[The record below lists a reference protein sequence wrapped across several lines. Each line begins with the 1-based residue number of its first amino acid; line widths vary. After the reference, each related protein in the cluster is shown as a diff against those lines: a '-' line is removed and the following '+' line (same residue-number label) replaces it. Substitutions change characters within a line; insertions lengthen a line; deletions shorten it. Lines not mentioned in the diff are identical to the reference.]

1 MEINNHNI
9 NAIGVPKSKKKEVS
23 KQKEAPKQTKD
34 YLNSPNPAEY
44 IGRSQV
50 MFTSKKNAIDLK
62 PLKLHENKIASKD
75 ELKEILKI
83 FSFTDEEIKKI
94 DFENEEILK
103 GVTGLGKFFEI
114 KELQKY
120 TEEVKESFKEG
131 TPEEREKFLKE
142 ELPEIEFKYVNKENF
157 ETLKKYINFEDED
170 FFEII
175 NKFSKLE
182 SKEIILEKLPYM
194 LEAKGKINIS
204 DIEYAESSYFEG
216 ITPER
221 VQILK
226 QINEVLPEKLQLPAI
241 QCLDLGVDEDLSK
254 ENVDKYIY
262 YLKKYDAD
270 VSFNTAS
277 LLPTYQNKSLK
288 QITDEISE
296 IDNVLTDNPIDFS
309 NSEEKQYSITDLKK
323 LIDRRDFHE
332 VQAYINS
339 LSKEAKTTGIQELPD
354 ENSKLDKTKLAN
366 ICNIVHEKDYG
377 KFNKEKL
384 FEFINKQEENNY
396 ENLDG
401 IITLI
406 SAYRGTGD
414 LNVYYLDQ
422 RLSPANNDYKG
433 ASESILLRKEMLDA
447 GVDMPDWCFNDAF
460 FNPDINYSE
469 LNKQLK
475 YIKENRLGT
484 RDYLPA
490 FLKDANGYNKLY
502 IDHKVGKSM
511 EWDKRME
518 VAHFATTLNNQ
529 EELDFVADLFKQKRI
544 PNDKY
549 SSRFHNDI
557 QTISSLVDLYREDKE
572 STKAILDLK
581 DERGY
586 TLFDKLESIKPAIEA
601 YQLDKETAQE
611 FLNLKNEYGHMRVYN
626 GEVLKSLVETA
637 QIDKEYTFEI
647 FAKHKKYPNERTEYR
662 FNEKQVRD
670 IVEAGQIDKEFT
682 NTLLDLEA
690 TNHYG
695 QKYYRIYDAEN
706 YKFFAE
712 KHQQYKDLTELLLL
726 TKNDNYGYDDFKYS
740 EKTAKAVL
748 SNPPENH
755 EYLLSK
761 IQEQETLYSSVMQKY
776 NDSDIE
782 NIANATMI
790 DKDLTDSLLNET
802 FKDYNHEYKRFG
814 RTEDV
819 LKVVKA
825 SAIDKEFTLDLL
837 SRTERR
843 HYNNDLFPKYSSDD
857 IATLLNLCKIY
868 GKEKVKYYLGIERTF
883 FDNNVGTRFSANDIE
898 IILNIEKDKPDLV
911 SKIINTTYKTK
922 DGLTIPLYNASDLL
936 YVNKADDKNHEYTQY
951 LLDRNEK
958 NKELHGED
966 FDYLADASLIDRDFT
981 NELLEIKFI
990 NNDNGEYFSCYDI
1003 KHLVT
1008 NCKDDKELVLK
1019 YAKMTK
1025 TNERT
1030 GDTECRFR
1038 ATDIQNLILAHK
1050 NDSELTEELLNIK
1063 YKIDD
1068 DRELYRYKAEDILRV
1083 TENLNF
1089 DEYKKLKSKIGD
1101 TIKLCNA
1108 TDLITTIQFQDLYQV
1123 KSVNEV
1129 PIELKKNVLERLI
1142 SSNTNLFNLSEKLKE
1157 HFPLLPA
1164 NTEEYCELLPSLVHS
1179 IGIETNELNDKEITK
1194 FNKDITSLSNS
1205 LAKLSD
1211 DEFANLEIT
1220 QEYSK
1225 NDFIK
1230 DVIELMDNADL
1241 SKKEKQRVFDYFGFE
1256 LHKNEKCNNEKFPDN
1271 STGYSI
1277 VGYPVNLNNGVK
1289 LAEITDEKTKEVVEK
1304 LRKNVIR
1311 FSENNKISVNN
1322 KEIENYLNDIM
1333 EVLPELHPL
1342 INKAQHKT
1350 HDFDILKHSL
1360 KVMQKVTQN
1369 AEFEALN
1376 ESDKKVMLIATL
1388 MHDITKAEGYADK
1401 THPHES
1407 SFDTYYITKKFK
1419 LSQEEEIKLH
1429 KLISSHE
1436 WLGYTNADD
1445 IDDRERKK
1453 RMQSVAFDLQQGNLF
1468 DMASIFTKADLEA
1481 IQKEPSE
1488 RIRGWMDSMDI
1499 YAPQIRENIDYLK
1512 KTQPLLPTT
1521 KMPKASVIEKA
1532 ITQVNAD
1539 GSTNIKGVYK
1549 DKDGLVVVKFNE
1561 VEDWGSIGLP
1571 KGATN
1576 RGIKVETRDR
1586 INGEEVQGET
1596 ETGNIKFFVHGLD
1609 YANQL
1614 AKFEAFAIPNSDALL
1629 SVSYA
1634 ERPET
1639 KYRFFRAQGV
1649 MLDVPADYVYGGG
1662 DTDSGSGCGKD
1673 IGNFKNNYVFGGY
1686 RETDRTY
1693 VSELIKEETGMND
1706 EEYKYFVMVNKDKP
1720 MTEIEPKELQEK
1732 LIKKLATI
1740 NSRHRYGDRAYNEMY
1755 ISNPRSIMG
1764 VFAYDMNKDCIDE
1777 PLKFLEDNNSR
1788 TDFLKKYALEHD
1800 VPFYLFGD

>member
-1 MEINNHNI
+1 MEINNHKI
-9 NAIGVPKSKKKEVS
+9 NAIGVPESKKKEVS

-50 MFTSKKNAIDLK
+50 VFTSKKNTAEPK
-62 PLKLHENKIASKD
+62 PLILKENKNASID
-75 ELKEILKI
+75 NLKEVLKI
-83 FSFTDEEIKKI
+83 FSFTDEEIEKI
-94 DFENEEILK
+94 DFENEKILE
-103 GVTGLGKFFEI
+103 GITGLGKFLEI
-114 KELQKY
+114 KELKKY
-120 TEEVKESFKEG
+120 TEEIKESFKEG
-131 TPEEREKFLKE
+131 TPEQRDKFLKE
-142 ELPEIEFKYVNKENF
+142 ELPEIDFKYVNNENF
-157 ETLKKYINFEDED
+157 ETLRKYIEFEDEE
-170 FFEII
+170 FLEII
-175 NKFSKLE
+175 NEFSELDSRE
-182 SKEIILEKLPYM
+182 TIFAKLPYIV
-194 LEAKGKINIS
+194 EANGKINIR
-204 DIEYAESSYFEG
+204 DIKYTDASNFEG

-226 QINEVLPEKLQLPAI
+226 QINEVLPENIKLSAI
-241 QCLDLGVDEDLSK
+241 QCSNLGNDEDLTK
-254 ENVDKYIY
+254 ENVEKYIGF
-262 YLKKYDAD
+262 LKKYSAD
-270 VSFNTAS
+270 TTFTTES
-277 LLPTYQNKSLK
+277 LLPTYESKSLK
-288 QITDEISE
+288 EITDEISK
-296 IDNVLTDNPIDFS
+296 IDNILTENPIDFS
-309 NSEEKQYSITDLKK
+309 NSEEKQYSIIDLKK
-323 LIDRRDFHE
+323 LTDRKDFHE
-332 VQAYINS
+332 VQTYINS
-339 LSKEAKTTGIQELPD
+339 LSKDAKATGIQELPD

-422 RLSPANNDYKG
+422 RLSPANNDYRG

-447 GVDMPDWCFNDAF
+447 GVDMPDWCFNEAF
-460 FNPDINYSE
+460 LDPDINYSE

-475 YIKENRLGT
+475 YIKENKLGT

-490 FLKDANGYNKLY
+490 FLNDANGYNKLY
-502 IDHKVGKSM
+502 IDHKVGKNM
-511 EWDKRME
+511 EWDRRMN

-544 PNDKY
+544 PDDKY

-586 TLFDKLESIKPAIEA
+586 TLFDKIESIKPAIEA

-662 FNEKQVRD
+662 FNEKQVRN

-761 IQEQETLYSSVMQKY
+761 MNEQDTSYRTPLPKY
-776 NDSDIE
+776 NDCDIE
-782 NIANATMI
+782 NLATATMI
-790 DKDLTDSLLNET
+790 DKDLTDRLLNET
-802 FKDYNHEYKRFG
+802 FKDYNHEYKRFT

-837 SRTERR
+837 SRTEKR
-843 HYNNDLFPKYSSDD
+843 YFNDNLIPKYSAED
-857 IATLLNLCKIY
+857 IATLLDLCETY
-868 GKEKVKYYLGIERTF
+868 GKEKVEYYLSMEKTSSS
-883 FDNNVGTRFSANDIE
+883 DDVDTRFSPSEIK
-898 IILNIEKDKPDLV
+898 IILDVEKTNPDLV
-911 SKIINTTYKTK
+911 SRVINATYETKNGKI
-922 DGLTIPLYNASDLL
+922 LPLYTANELH
-936 YVNKADDKNHEYTQY
+936 YINKADIKNHEFTQY

-958 NKELHGED
+958 KQDLHGED
-966 FDYLADASLIDRDFT
+966 FEELANASLIDKEFT
-981 NELLEIKFI
+981 VQLLEQRSDDENKDYSFT
-990 NNDNGEYFSCYDI
+990 SYDI
-1003 KHLVT
+1003 KTLVT

-1025 TNERT
+1025 TSERT
-1030 GDTECRFR
+1030 GKTECRFR

-1369 AEFEALN
+1369 AEFEVLN

-1407 SFDTYYITKKFK
+1407 SFDTYYIIKKFK

-1445 IDDRERKK
+1445 IDDKERKK

-1499 YAPQIRENIDYLK
+1499 YSPQIRENIDYLK

-1532 ITQVNAD
+1532 ITHVNDD

-1561 VEDWGSIGLP
+1561 VEDWEAIGLP
-1571 KGATN
+1571 KGTTN
-1576 RGIKVETRDR
+1576 RGIKVETKDR
-1586 INGEEVQGET
+1586 INGEEVTGET

-1673 IGNFKNNYVFGGY
+1673 IDNFKQNYIFGGY
-1686 RETDRTY
+1686 RESDRNY

-1706 EEYKYFVMVNKDKP
+1706 EEYKNFVMVNKDKP
-1720 MTEIEPKELQEK
+1720 MTEIKPKELQEK

>member
-1 MEINNHNI
+1 MEINNHKI
-9 NAIGVPKSKKKEVS
+9 KAIGVPESKKKEVS

-50 MFTSKKNAIDLK
+50 TFASKKNTTELK
-62 PLKLHENKIASKD
+62 PLKLKANKNASKA
-75 ELKEILKI
+75 ELKEVLKK
-83 FSFTDEEIKKI
+83 FSFTDEEIEKI
-94 DFENEEILK
+94 DFENEKTVEGI
-103 GVTGLGKFFEI
+103 TGLGKFLEI
-114 KELQKY
+114 KELKKY
-120 TEEVKESFKEG
+120 TEEIKESFKEG
-131 TPEEREKFLKE
+131 TPEERAKFLKE

-157 ETLKKYINFEDED
+157 ETLKKYIDFEDED
-170 FFEII
+170 FFEVI
-175 NKFSKLE
+175 NGLSKLD
-182 SKEIILEKLPYM
+182 SKETILKKLPYM
-194 LEAKGKINIS
+194 VEAKGKINIR
-204 DIEYAESSYFEG
+204 DIKYTDTSNFED

-221 VQILK
+221 VQIIK
-226 QINEVLPEKLQLPAI
+226 QINEVLPENTKLSAI
-241 QCLDLGVDEDLSK
+241 QCSNLGNDEDLTA
-254 ENVDKYIY
+254 ENVEKYISF
-262 YLKKYDAD
+262 LEKYGAD
-270 VSFNTAS
+270 TTFNTAS
-277 LLPTYQNKSLK
+277 LLPTYENKSLK
-288 QITDEISE
+288 EITTDISA
-296 IDNVLTDNPIDFS
+296 IDDVLKEYPIDFS
-309 NSEEKQYSITDLKK
+309 NSEEKQYSINELKK
-323 LIDRRDFHE
+323 ITSRKDLAE

-339 LSKEAKTTGIQELPD
+339 LSIEAKATGIQVLPT

-406 SAYRGTGD
+406 SAYKGTEN
-414 LNVYYLDQ
+414 LNTYHLDQ

-447 GVDMPDWCFNDAF
+447 GVDMPDWCFNEAF
-460 FNPDINYSE
+460 FDPDINYPE

-490 FLKDANGYNKLY
+490 FLNDANGYNKLY
-502 IDHKVGKSM
+502 IDHKVGKNM
-511 EWDKRME
+511 EWDRRMN

-544 PNDKY
+544 PDDKY

-581 DERGY
+581 DKRGY
-586 TLFDKLESIKPAIEA
+586 TLFDKIESIKPAIEA
-601 YQLDKETAQE
+601 YKLNKETAQE
-611 FLNLKNEYGHMRVYN
+611 FLNLKNEYGNLRVYS
-626 GEVLKSLVETA
+626 GETLKSLVETG

-647 FAKHKKYPNERTEYR
+647 FAKQKKYPNERTEYR
-662 FNEKQVRD
+662 FDEKQIRN

-695 QKYYRIYDAEN
+695 QDYFRIYDSEN

-712 KHQQYKDLTELLLL
+712 KHQKYKELTELLLL
-726 TKNDNYGYDDFKYS
+726 TKEKAYDNIDFKYS
-740 EKTAKAVL
+740 ERTAKAVL

-755 EYLLSK
+755 KYLLSK
-761 IQEQETLYSSVMQKY
+761 MNEQDTSYRTPSSKY
-776 NDSDIE
+776 NDYDIE
-782 NIANATMI
+782 NLANATMI
-790 DKDLTDSLLNET
+790 DKDLTDKLLNET
-802 FKDYNHEYKRFG
+802 YKDYTHEYKRFA

-837 SRTERR
+837 SKTEKR
-843 HYNNDLFPKYSSDD
+843 YFNDDLIPKYSAED
-857 IATLLNLCKIY
+857 IATLLNLCETY
-868 GKEKVKYYLGIERTF
+868 GKEKVEHYLSMEKTYSSG
-883 FDNNVGTRFSANDIE
+883 DVDTRFSPSE
-898 IILNIEKDKPDLV
+898 IKTILDVEKTNPDLV
-911 SKIINTTYKTK
+911 LKVINTTYETK
-922 DGLTIPLYNASDLL
+922 NGKIVPLYTAKEL
-936 YVNKADDKNHEYTQY
+936 YYINKADIKNHEFTQY

-958 NKELHGED
+958 NQDLHGED
-966 FDYLADASLIDRDFT
+966 FEELADASLIDKGFT
-981 NELLEIKFI
+981 LQLLEQRS
-990 NNDNGEYFSCYDI
+990 DNEYKDYLFDCYDI
-1003 KHLVT
+1003 RTLVT

-1019 YAKMTK
+1019 YAKITE
-1025 TNERT
+1025 TNDRT
-1030 GDTECRFR
+1030 GETKCRFR
-1038 ATDIQNLILAHK
+1038 ATDIQNIILAHK
-1050 NDSELTEELLNIK
+1050 KDSELTEELLNIK
-1063 YKIDD
+1063 YKTEE
-1068 DRELYRYKAEDILRV
+1068 DREIYRYKAEDILRV
-1083 TENLNF
+1083 TKNLTL

-1108 TDLITTIQFQDLYQV
+1108 TDLITAVQFQDLYQV

-1142 SSNTNLFNLSEKLKE
+1142 SSNTNLFNLSEKLKK
-1157 HFPLLPA
+1157 HFPLLPT

-1179 IGIETNELNDKEITK
+1179 IGIETNELSDKEITK

-1211 DEFANLEIT
+1211 DEFANLEIS

-1230 DVIELMDNADL
+1230 DVLELMNNADL
-1241 SKKEKQRVFDYFGFE
+1241 LTKEKQRVFDYFGFE

-1271 STGYSI
+1271 TTGYSI
-1277 VGYPVNLNNGVK
+1277 IGYPVNLNNGVK
-1289 LAEITDEKTKEVVEK
+1289 LAEITDAKTKEVVEK

-1333 EVLPELHPL
+1333 EVLPELRPL

-1360 KVMQKVTQN
+1360 KVMQKVSQD
-1369 AEFEALN
+1369 AEFEELN
-1376 ESDKKVMLIATL
+1376 DSDKKVILLATL
-1388 MHDITKAEGYADK
+1388 MHDITKAEGYTDK

-1407 SFDTYYITKKFK
+1407 AFDTYYITKKFK

-1429 KLISSHE
+1429 KIIDSHE
-1436 WLGYTNADD
+1436 WLAYINNNEITED
-1445 IDDRERKK
+1445 ERTK

-1468 DMASIFTKADLEA
+1468 DMASIFTRADLDA
-1481 IQKEPSE
+1481 IQNNPEE
-1488 RIRGWMDSMDI
+1488 RIKGWMASIDKYS
-1499 YAPQIRENIDYLK
+1499 PQIRENIDYLK

-1521 KMPKASVIEKA
+1521 KMPKASTIEKA

-1561 VEDWGSIGLP
+1561 VEDWEAIGLP
-1571 KGATN
+1571 KGTTN
-1576 RGIKVETRDR
+1576 RGIKVETKDR
-1586 INGEEVQGET
+1586 INGEEVTGET

-1614 AKFEAFAIPNSDALL
+1614 AKFEAFAIPNSNALL

-1662 DTDSGSGCGKD
+1662 DTDAGSGCGKD
-1673 IGNFKNNYVFGGY
+1673 IDNFKNNYVFGGY

-1706 EEYKYFVMVNKDKP
+1706 EEYKNFVKINKDKS
-1720 MTEIEPKELQEK
+1720 MVELEPKEIQEK
-1732 LIKKLATI
+1732 IIKKLGTI

-1777 PLKFLEDNNSR
+1777 PLKFLEDNNAR

>member
-9 NAIGVPKSKKKEVS
+9 NAIGVPKSKKKVVS
-23 KQKEAPKQTKD
+23 KQKEAPEQTKD

-50 MFTSKKNAIDLK
+50 TFASKKNTTELK
-62 PLKLHENKIASKD
+62 PLKLKANKNASKD
-75 ELKEILKI
+75 ELKEVLKK
-83 FSFTDEEIKKI
+83 FSFTDEEIEKI
-94 DFENEEILK
+94 DFENEKILE
-103 GVTGLGKFFEI
+103 GITGLGKFLEI
-114 KELQKY
+114 KELKKY
-120 TEEVKESFKEG
+120 TEEIKESFKEG

-142 ELPEIEFKYVNKENF
+142 ELPEIEFKYVNNENF
-157 ETLKKYINFEDED
+157 ETLKKYIDFEDEE

-175 NKFSKLE
+175 NELSELDSRETIFA
-182 SKEIILEKLPYM
+182 KLPYM
-194 LEAKGKINIS
+194 VEAKGKINIRDIKYS
-204 DIEYAESSYFEG
+204 DASNFEG

-221 VQILK
+221 VQIIK
-226 QINEVLPEKLQLPAI
+226 QINEVLPEKTKLSAI
-241 QCLDLGVDEDLSK
+241 QCSNLGNDEDLTA
-254 ENVDKYIY
+254 ENVEKYIGF
-262 YLKKYDAD
+262 LKKYSADAT
-270 VSFNTAS
+270 FATES
-277 LLPTYQNKSLK
+277 LLPTYESKSLK
-288 QITDEISE
+288 ELTTEISA
-296 IDNVLTDNPIDFS
+296 IDDVLKEYPIDFS
-309 NSEEKQYSITDLKK
+309 NNKERQYSINELKK
-323 LIDRRDFHE
+323 ITSRKDLAE

-339 LSKEAKTTGIQELPD
+339 LSTEARATGIEQLPNENSALDKSKLATICNTVHD
-354 ENSKLDKTKLAN
+354 ENYGEFN
-366 ICNIVHEKDYG
+366 I
-377 KFNKEKL
+377 KL
-384 FEFINKQEENNY
+384 FDFIKNQEENNY

-401 IITLI
+401 IIKLI
-406 SAYRGTGD
+406 KAYQGTGELNTSYLEKKLCPAHNDFDGAIETID
-414 LNVYYLDQ
+414 LKKEIRAKDIELPEYYINE
-422 RLSPANNDYKG
+422 A
-433 ASESILLRKEMLDA
+433 
-447 GVDMPDWCFNDAF
+447 FN
-460 FNPDINYSE
+460 NPDIDYSE
-469 LNKQLK
+469 LNKQLR
-475 YIKENRLGT
+475 YI
-484 RDYLPA
+484 RDNNLDISRYPLAYLQDP
-490 FLKDANGYNKLY
+490 KGYNKLFL
-502 IDHKVGKSM
+502 DHKTGRNHD
-511 EWDKRME
+511 WDTRMKI
-518 VAHFATTLNNQ
+518 AHFSTTLESQ
-529 EELDFVADLFKQKRI
+529 EELDFAADLFQQRRI
-544 PNDKY
+544 PDDKY
-549 SSRFHNDI
+549 SSRFHADI
-557 QTISSLVDLYREDKE
+557 NTISSLVESYREDKE

-586 TLFDKLESIKPAIEA
+586 TLFDKIESIKPAIDA
-601 YQLDKETAQE
+601 YRLDRETTLE
-611 FLNLKNEYGHMRVYN
+611 FLNLKNHYGHLRVYS
-626 GEVLKSLVETA
+626 GEKLKSLVETA
-637 QIDKEYTFEI
+637 QIDKEYTFEV
-647 FAKHKKYPNERTEYR
+647 FNKEKNYKNERKEYR
-662 FNEKQVRD
+662 FDEKQVRN

-690 TNHYG
+690 TNSYG
-695 QKYYRIYDAEN
+695 QNYFRIYDTEN

-712 KHQQYKDLTELLLL
+712 KHQKYKELTELLLL
-726 TKNDNYGYDDFKYS
+726 TKEKSFDNIDFKYS
-740 EKTAKAVL
+740 ERTAKAVL
-748 SNPPENH
+748 NNPPENH

-761 IQEQETLYSSVMQKY
+761 MNEQDTSYSTPSPKY
-776 NDSDIE
+776 NNYDIE
-782 NIANATMI
+782 NLANATMI
-790 DKDLTDSLLNET
+790 DKDLTDRLLNET
-802 FKDYNHEYKRFG
+802 YKNYNFEYKRFG

-825 SAIDKEFTLDLL
+825 SAINKEFTLDLL
-837 SRTERR
+837 SRTEKR
-843 HYNNDLFPKYSSDD
+843 YFNEDLSPKYGAED
-857 IATLLNLCKIY
+857 IETLLDLCETY
-868 GKEKVKYYLGIERTF
+868 GKEKVEYYLSMEKTYSSG
-883 FDNNVGTRFSANDIE
+883 DVDTRFSPSE
-898 IILNIEKDKPDLV
+898 IKTILNVEKTNPDLV
-911 SKIINTTYKTK
+911 SRVINATYETKNGKIV
-922 DGLTIPLYNASDLL
+922 PLYTANEL
-936 YVNKADDKNHEYTQY
+936 YYINKADTKNHEFTQY

-958 NKELHGED
+958 NQDLHGED
-966 FDYLADASLIDRDFT
+966 FEELVDASLIDKEFT
-981 NELLEIKFI
+981 IQLLEQRG
-990 NNDNGEYFSCYDI
+990 DDEYKDYRFDSYDI
-1003 KHLVT
+1003 RTLVT

-1030 GDTECRFR
+1030 GETECRFK

-1050 NDSELTEELLNIK
+1050 KDSEFIEELLNIK
-1063 YKIDD
+1063 YKTENNQEI
-1068 DRELYRYKAEDILRV
+1068 YRYKSEDILRI
-1083 TENLNF
+1083 TENLTF
-1089 DEYKKLKSKIGD
+1089 DDYKKLKSKIGD
-1101 TIKLCNA
+1101 TIKQCNA
-1108 TDLITTIQFQDLYQV
+1108 PDLITAVQFQDLYQV

-1129 PIELKKNVLERLI
+1129 SIELKKNILERLI
-1142 SSNTNLFNLSEKLKE
+1142 SSNANLFNLSEALKE
-1157 HFPLLPA
+1157 HFPLLPT

-1179 IGIETNELNDKEITK
+1179 IGIETNELSDKEITK

-1205 LAKLSD
+1205 LAELSD
-1211 DEFANLEIT
+1211 DKFANLEIT

-1230 DVIELMDNADL
+1230 DVLELMNNADL
-1241 SKKEKQRVFDYFGFE
+1241 STKEKQRVFDYFGFE

-1277 VGYPVNLNNGVK
+1277 IGYPVNLNNGVK

-1311 FSENNKISVNN
+1311 FSENNKISTNN
-1322 KEIENYLNDIM
+1322 KEIENYLNNIM

-1369 AEFEALN
+1369 PEFETLSD
-1376 ESDKKVMLIATL
+1376 SDKKIMLIATL

-1401 THPHES
+1401 THPHQS
-1407 SFDTYYITKKFK
+1407 AFDTYYITKKFK

-1429 KLISSHE
+1429 RLISSHE

-1445 IDDRERKK
+1445 IDDKERKK

-1488 RIRGWMDSMDI
+1488 RIRGWMDSMDV
-1499 YAPQIRENIDYLK
+1499 YSPQIRENIDYLK

-1532 ITQVNAD
+1532 ITHVHDD

-1561 VEDWGSIGLP
+1561 VEDWEAIGLP
-1571 KGATN
+1571 KGTTN
-1576 RGIKVETRDR
+1576 RGIKVETKDR
-1586 INGEEVQGET
+1586 INGEEVTGET

-1614 AKFEAFAIPNSDALL
+1614 AKFEAFAIPNSNALL

-1673 IGNFKNNYVFGGY
+1673 IDNFKDNYVFGGY
-1686 RETDRTY
+1686 RETDRNY

-1706 EEYKYFVMVNKDKP
+1706 EEYKNFVMVNKDKP

-1740 NSRHRYGDRAYNEMY
+1740 NSKHRRGDRAYNEMY

-1777 PLKFLEDNNSR
+1777 PLKFLEDNNAR